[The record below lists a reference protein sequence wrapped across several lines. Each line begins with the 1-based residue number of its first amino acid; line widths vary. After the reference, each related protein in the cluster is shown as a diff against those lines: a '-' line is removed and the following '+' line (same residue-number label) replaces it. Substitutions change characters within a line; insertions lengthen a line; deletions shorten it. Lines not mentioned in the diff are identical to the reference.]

1 MEIDNLPKREFRVVI
16 TNMIK
21 ELERR
26 MDAQNEKLEVFN
38 KELEN
43 TKNNQAEIK
52 NIIIEMKKYS
62 RRNQQ
67 TAKWHRRRRG

>member
-16 TNMIK
+16 ANMIK

-43 TKNNQAEIK
+43 TKNNRAEIK
-52 NIIIEMKKYS
+52 NIITEMKKYS

-67 TAKWHRRRRG
+67 TAK

>member
-16 TNMIK
+16 ANMIK

-38 KELEN
+38 
-43 TKNNQAEIK
+43 
-52 NIIIEMKKYS
+52 IE
-62 RRNQQ
+62 
-67 TAKWHRRRRG
+67 